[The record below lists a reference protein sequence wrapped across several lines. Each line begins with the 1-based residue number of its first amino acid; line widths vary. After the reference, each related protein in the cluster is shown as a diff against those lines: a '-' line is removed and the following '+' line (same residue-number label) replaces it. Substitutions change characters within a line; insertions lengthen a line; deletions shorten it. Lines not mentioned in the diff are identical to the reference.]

1 MTPAIEIDNLSK
13 TFTVRQRPDGRFGAL
28 RSLWSSLRREVV
40 AVDRISLSI
49 AAGERVAFVGPNGA
63 GKSTTIKMLSGILYP
78 SAGMVRVAGY
88 VPWRERRQVA
98 YRIGTVFGQRSQL
111 WQHLPAADTFDLLA
125 ALYDQKP
132 AVYRERRDAL
142 VEAFQI
148 AAYLR
153 SPVRQLSLGQRM
165 RCEIVASLLHAP
177 DILFLDEPTIGLD
190 VSARATIREVV
201 RDLAG
206 RHGRTVLL
214 TSHDTG
220 DMEQVCDRVIV
231 IHGGTILLDDTIQGM
246 RTRYIRRKLVT
257 LRTAEAAPDLA
268 MPGVAVVA
276 REPHRLELH
285 VDLDI
290 ASIDAVLAAALR
302 IARVHDLTVEDPAMD
317 EVVRAIYERADRA
330 HASAS

>member
-1 MTPAIEIDNLSK
+1 MGTAGGRYEPA
-13 TFTVRQRPDGRFGAL
+13 
-28 RSLWSSLRREVV
+28 
-40 AVDRISLSI
+40 
-49 AAGERVAFVGPNGA
+49 
-63 GKSTTIKMLSGILYP
+63 
-78 SAGMVRVAGY
+78 
-88 VPWRERRQVA
+88 
-98 YRIGTVFGQRSQL
+98 
-111 WQHLPAADTFDLLA
+111 
-125 ALYDQKP
+125 
-132 AVYRERRDAL
+132 
-142 VEAFQI
+142 
-148 AAYLR
+148 
-153 SPVRQLSLGQRM
+153 
-165 RCEIVASLLHAP
+165 
-177 DILFLDEPTIGLD
+177 IGLD

-201 RDLAG
+201 RDLAE

-231 IHGGTILLDDTIQGM
+231 IHGGKILLDDTIQGL

-257 LRTAEAAPDLA
+257 LRTAEPTPDLA
-268 MPGVAVVA
+268 MPGVALVS

-302 IARVHDLTVEDPAMD
+302 IARVHDLTVEDPPMD